1 MATTKG
7 MSLARQV
14 LQLGMTI
21 TAQGKM
27 AMHVDYSAHVDMLA
41 VWDDNGRPEWGCN
54 DHCIYLGDFH
64 YDCFGKPTKKA
75 EEQLSRLI
83 AEMELL
89 VERDADGVPV

>member
-1 MATTKG
+1 MATTKE

-14 LQLGMTI
+14 LQLGMMI

-27 AMHVDYSAHVDMLA
+27 MMHVDYSAHIDSIS
-41 VWDDNGRPEWGCN
+41 VWDDNGSPGWRCN

-64 YDCFGKPTKKA
+64 NDCFDQPTKKA

-89 VERDADGVPV
+89 VGRDADGVPV